1 MGSSPYPRGWAR
13 LLAGPAAHGW
23 TPRDLNLLIHEWA
36 AVDGNYLPG
45 SPYRPIGLLGAILRW
60 HDQLDAPPAALERA
74 RDAAERAR
82 RLASDERDRTDSQ
95 RARANAATAEQR
107 AAAKRL
113 FASLRST
120 AQPPGSL

>member
-1 MGSSPYPRGWAR
+1 MTRRNGSRNRGNANRNVVRLKSQRAAR
-13 LLAGPAAHGW
+13 
-23 TPRDLNLLIHEWA
+23 RDSREDTHS
-36 AVDGNYLPG
+36 VGTR
-45 SPYRPIGLLGAILRW
+45 PYRPIGLLGAILRW
-60 HDQLDAPPAALERA
+60 HGQLDAPPAALERA

-82 RLASDERDRTDSQ
+82 RLASDERDRTESQ